1 MLGELGEL
9 EDELGMPGAELVEL
23 GELELGMLGA
33 EDDEEELD
41 VL

>member
-9 EDELGMPGAELVEL
+9 EDELGMLGAELDEL

>member
-9 EDELGMPGAELVEL
+9 EDELGMLDAELGEL

>member
-1 MLGELGEL
+1 MLGEL
-9 EDELGMPGAELVEL
+9 EDELGMLGAELGEL

>member
-1 MLGELGEL
+1 MLG
-9 EDELGMPGAELVEL
+9 EL

>member
-9 EDELGMPGAELVEL
+9 ED
-23 GELELGMLGA
+23 ELGMLGA